1 MDHIK
6 EVANRLKGLRESV
19 EQTQEEM
26 AAKTGIDVATYVA
39 YENGTLDIPVSYLH
53 RLAAQYGV
61 ELTVLLF
68 GEEPKMNSY
77 FVTRSGK
84 GAAVERTKAYKY
96 QGLAAGFSHRNF
108 TPFMVTVEPKDN
120 AEITL
125 NSHVGQEFNYVVEG
139 RMEITVA
146 GRSLQ
151 LSEGDSIMFDSLQ
164 PHGMR
169 ALDGKPVKF
178 LAIIS

>member
-19 EQTQEEM
+19 EQTQAEM
-26 AAKTGIDVATYVA
+26 ASKTGVDEATYVA
-39 YENGTLDIPVSYLH
+39 YESGMRDIPVSYLH

-84 GAAVERTKAYKY
+84 GASVERTKAYKY
-96 QGLAAGFSHRNF
+96 QGLATGFSNRNF
-108 TPFMVTVEPKDN
+108 TPFMVTVEPKEN
-120 AEITL
+120 GEITL
-125 NSHVGQEFNYVVEG
+125 NSHTGQEYNYVVEG
-139 RMEITVA
+139 KMEILIA
-146 GRSLQ
+146 GHSIR

>member
-1 MDHIK
+1 MDHVK

-19 EQTQEEM
+19 EQTQAEM
-26 AAKTGIDVATYVA
+26 ALKTGVDEATYMA
-39 YENGTLDIPVSYLH
+39 YESGTLDIPVSYLH

-77 FVTRSGK
+77 FVTRAGK
-84 GAAVERTKAYKY
+84 GASVERTKAYKY

-108 TPFMVTVEPKDN
+108 TPFMVTVEPKEGG
-120 AEITL
+120 EITL
-125 NSHVGQEFNYVVEG
+125 NSHTGQEYNYVVEG
-139 RMEITVA
+139 KMEILIA
-146 GRSLQ
+146 GHSIR

>member
-6 EVANRLKGLRESV
+6 EVANRLKGLRESM
-19 EQTQEEM
+19 ELSQEEM
-26 AAKTGIDVATYVA
+26 ASNTGVDVATYVS
-39 YENGTLDIPVSYLH
+39 YENGGLDIPVSYLH

-68 GEEPKMNSY
+68 GEEPKMSSY
-77 FVTRSGK
+77 FVTRAGK
-84 GAAVERTKAYKY
+84 GASVERTKAYKY
-96 QGLAAGFSHRNF
+96 QGLAAGFSRRNF
-108 TPFMVTVEPKDN
+108 TPFMVTVEPKEDL
-120 AEITL
+120 AITL
-125 NSHVGQEFNYVVEG
+125 NSHVGQEYNYVVEG
-139 RMEITVA
+139 RMEIVIS
-146 GRSLQ
+146 GHSIYLGV
-151 LSEGDSIMFDSLQ
+151 GDSIMFDALQ